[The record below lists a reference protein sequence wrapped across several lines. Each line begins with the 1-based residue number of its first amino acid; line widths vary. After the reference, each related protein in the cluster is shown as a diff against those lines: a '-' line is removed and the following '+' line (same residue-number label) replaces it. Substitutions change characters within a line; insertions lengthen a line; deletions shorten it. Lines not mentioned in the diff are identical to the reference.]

1 MPSRRRL
8 PVGPCHGMDTR
19 HGRVEFLPIKSY
31 GFSIGGFGSL
41 SHRFPT
47 KPIHTITSSEKSPPT
62 TVPDLF

>member
-47 KPIHTITSSEKSPPT
+47 KPISHNHFVREISPHHRT
-62 TVPDLF
+62 